1 MWVGAFS
8 NTAEGRRGKN
18 LLRSGSNRFNIELK
32 KLMGSAKQLFVHDDG
47 VILQKVSVQ
56 TLNPKRCGIH
66 IAAVTFT
73 IIIANIEEV
82 DGLVEKKLC
91 RMKAGFCTKHF

>member
-1 MWVGAFS
+1 
-8 NTAEGRRGKN
+8 
-18 LLRSGSNRFNIELK
+18 
-32 KLMGSAKQLFVHDDG
+32 MGSAKQLFVHDDG

-82 DGLVEKKLC
+82 DGLVEKNC
-91 RMKAGFCTKHF
+91 AGWRRDSAQNIFDVNPKP